1 MRVTLALIITAVVA
15 LGAAWLLWPAPPEP
29 VTDTPPGAPIV
40 AVSLPSSFTN
50 QEQIGQTAFAANCA
64 ACHGENGS
72 GRTELGPPL
81 VHKIYEPSHHA
92 DISFERAVEYGVQ
105 SHHWTFG
112 NMAAV
117 EGLTKADISG
127 IIAYVRAV
135 QRANG
140 IN

>member
-15 LGAAWLLWPAPPEP
+15 LGAAWLLWPAPSEP
-29 VTDTPPGAPIV
+29 VTDTTPRAPIV
-40 AVSLPSSFTN
+40 AVSLPSSLTD
-50 QEQIGQTAFAANCA
+50 QEQRGRTAFAANCA
-64 ACHGENGS
+64 VCHGENGS
-72 GRTELGPPL
+72 GRIEMGPPL
-81 VHKIYEPSHHA
+81 IHKIYEPSHHA
-92 DISFERAVEYGVQ
+92 DISFERAIEYGVQ

-117 EGLTKADISG
+117 GGLTKADIGG